1 MLIDTGIINQWFKY
15 ARYGIQGTNTTNS
28 HYADGVCPNMIY
40 EISEIWS
47 CWGQV
52 NRFKFKAKIVESID
66 IENTESDTMT
76 ITVPFQV
83 QGDNN

>member
-15 ARYGIQGTNTTNS
+15 ARYGIQGDSTNS
-28 HYADGVCPNMIY
+28 YSTGVCPNMIY

-52 NRFKFKAKIVESID
+52 NRIKFKAKIVESID

-83 QGDNN
+83 QGENN